1 MKLSRAI
8 VALPRILL
16 EEIWQMVKHVILQL
30 PGRSGRIL
38 RGTHF
43 AMSVSRCGAR
53 PVLGQGV
60 EVTGGSSMEIG
71 DNFVLNRHGE
81 LHSERGRLR
90 IGNNVAIGANS
101 CIASSDGGSIV
112 IKDDVIIAQ
121 NVVVRAA
128 DHSHKRL
135 DVAIR
140 YQGHEGGEIVIGEGV
155 WIGANAAVMRN
166 VHIGAHSIVAAGAV
180 VTRDVEPFSIVGGVP
195 ARLLRKRTAGELP
208 ERPGGS
214 DTDAP
219 RMREYGI
226 SKGNK

>member
-8 VALPRILL
+8 ITLPRVLL

-38 RGTHF
+38 RGAQF

-71 DNFVLNRHGE
+71 DNFVLNRHGA
-81 LHSERGRLR
+81 LHSLGGRLR
-90 IGNNVAIGANS
+90 VGNNVAIGANS
-101 CIASSDGGSIV
+101 SVDSSDGGSIV
-112 IKDDVIIAQ
+112 IEDDVIIAH

-128 DHSHKRL
+128 DHRHDRL

-195 ARLLRKRTAGELP
+195 ARLLRKRTARESP
-208 ERPGGS
+208 EQQGVG
-214 DTDAP
+214 DTDLAQLH
-219 RMREYGI
+219 EYGI
-226 SKGNK
+226 SKEIK